1 MDRIVTSGG
10 ETGNMPSTQTRV
22 APRVSS
28 KPQLSKEELLRAYR
42 TMLTSRRCDEKVLI
56 LLKQGK
62 SFFHIG
68 GSGHEGAQVAAAAA
82 LRSGHDW
89 AFPYYR
95 DQAFAL
101 QLGITAEEIFLISL
115 HRAEDPATGGR
126 QPQGHYGRRDLHIP
140 TQSSPTGTQYLQ
152 AVGVA
157 LAAKKDGTDEVVY
170 VSSGEGAT
178 SEGEFFEAV
187 NWSAREALPVI
198 FFVQDNKLAISV
210 PVEIQTAGG
219 SVYDLV
225 SGFKGLERFEVD
237 GSDFLEVFGAMQK
250 AVERGRKGEGPSLVH
265 ANVVRLLPHSSSDDQ
280 LKYRAKEDVERDKAK
295 DPLPKMTHFLI
306 EEGYITN
313 EEAIEMQAEVKEA
326 VDAAAAWAESRP
338 LPDAATVE
346 LHVYGSAHA
355 SPPSDF
361 VEPEHQGQ
369 KIVLVD
375 AINHALKEEMERN
388 PKMVLFGEDVAD
400 GKGGVFTATKGI
412 STKFG
417 KARAFNSPLAE
428 ASIIGVATGL
438 ALKGWMPVPEIQFG
452 DYIWPAFMQLRDEIA
467 MFRYRSNN
475 TWSCPMVI
483 RVPVGG
489 YIHGGHYHSQ
499 CIESIMA
506 HVPGIRLVFPS
517 NAADAKGL
525 LKAAIR
531 GDDPVIFMEHKG
543 LYRQGYASSPEPDVD
558 FVLPLGIASIKRAG
572 TDVTLITYGALV
584 QKSLEAARKMEERGF
599 SVEVI
604 DLRTINPLD
613 TETIFNS
620 VKKTGRVLIAHE
632 DTITGG
638 FGGEIAA
645 LIGEHCFQH
654 LDAPIKRIA
663 ALDAPVP
670 YSPPLENAVLP
681 SEVKILSALEE
692 LAAY

>member
-1 MDRIVTSGG
+1 
-10 ETGNMPSTQTRV
+10 MPTAHTKAAV
-22 APRVSS
+22 
-28 KPQLSKEELLRAYR
+28 KELKNLILPKSELLRAYR
-42 TMLTSRRCDEKVLI
+42 TMLTARRSDEKILI

-62 SFFHIG
+62 CFFHIG
-68 GSGHEGAQVAAAAA
+68 GSGHEAAQVGAAAA
-82 LRSGHDW
+82 LRAGHDW

-95 DQAFAL
+95 DMAFAL
-101 QLGITAEEIFLISL
+101 HLGQTLNEVFLMAL

-126 QPQGHYGRRDLHIP
+126 MPQGHYGRPDLHIP

-157 LAAKKDGTDEVVY
+157 MGARKDRTDEVVY

-187 NWSAREALPVI
+187 NWAAREALPVI
-198 FFVQDNKLAISV
+198 FFVQDNRYAISV
-210 PVEIQTAGG
+210 PVSQQTAGG
-219 SVYDLV
+219 SVSDVV
-225 SGFKGLERFEVD
+225 SGFKGLDRQEVD
-237 GSDFLEVFGAMQK
+237 GANFAEVYQVTSK
-250 AVERGRKGEGPSLVH
+250 AVARARSGEGPTLIH

-280 LKYRAKEDVERDKAK
+280 LKYRDKDEVERDKAK
-295 DPLPKMTHFLI
+295 DPIPQMTRYLI
-306 EEGYITN
+306 EAGVLTDG
-313 EEAIEMQAEVKEA
+313 EASEIQKEVKEE

-338 LPDAATVE
+338 LPEPTSAG
-346 LHVYGSAHA
+346 LHVYGTAHSA
-355 SPPSDF
+355 PPRDF
-361 VEPEHQGQ
+361 VEPEHTGP
-369 KIVLVD
+369 KVVLVD
-375 AINHALKEEMERN
+375 AINHALKEEMARN
-388 PKMVLFGEDVAD
+388 PKMLIFGEDVAD

-412 STKFG
+412 STMFG
-417 KARAFNSPLAE
+417 TARAFNSPLAE
-428 ASIIGVATGL
+428 ASIVGVATGL

-452 DYIWPAFMQLRDEIA
+452 DYIWPAFMQIRDEIA

-475 TWSCPMVI
+475 TWSCPLVI

-499 CIESIMA
+499 CLESFMA
-506 HVPGIRLVFPS
+506 HVPGLRLAFPS

-543 LYRQGYASSPEPDVD
+543 LYRQGYAATPEPDENY
-558 FVLPLGIASIKRAG
+558 VLPFGIAAVRKQG
-572 TDVTLITYGALV
+572 THCTVVTYGALV
-584 QKSLEAARKMEERGF
+584 QKSLEAARKLEDRGV

-613 TETIFNS
+613 TDTVFES
-620 VKKTGRVLIAHE
+620 VRKTGKVLIAHE

-638 FGGEIAA
+638 FGGELAA
-645 LIGEHCFQH
+645 LIMEHCFES
-654 LDAPIKRIA
+654 LDAPIRRVA
-663 ALDAPVP
+663 AMDAPVP
-670 YSPPLENAVLP
+670 YSPPLENEVLP
-681 SEVKILSALEE
+681 NEGRILAALEE